1 MAQWYY
7 SKGGEQKG
15 PVEQP
20 ELQRLLSTGEV
31 MPTDLVWRDGLAN
44 WQPASQVPE
53 LGAVASAQPQP
64 GYQQPGYQQP
74 GAPQAGYQQAQPGFQ
89 QPGFQQPGFQ
99 QPPYGQPAQP
109 GQPPLGYGGYAQPA
123 QPAPGSVPNYLVQS
137 ILVTILCCWPL
148 GIPAIVFAAQVN
160 GKLNQGD
167 YAGALAASQKAKMFC
182 WISFGLGLVVIA
194 IWVIATIAGQH

>member
-15 PVEQP
+15 PVEQQ
-20 ELQRLLSTGEV
+20 ELQRLLSSGEV
-31 MPTDLVWRDGLAN
+31 KSSDLVWRDGLAN

-53 LGAVASAQPQP
+53 LAATASAQQQQQPAYQQPGYQQPAAPQGGFQQPQP
-64 GYQQPGYQQP
+64 GYQQPG
-74 GAPQAGYQQAQPGFQ
+74 FQ
-89 QPGFQQPGFQ
+89 QPGYGQQPA
-99 QPPYGQPAQP
+99 YGQP
-109 GQPPLGYGGYAQPA
+109 GQPLGYGGYAQPGP
-123 QPAPGSVPNYLVQS
+123 PAPGSVPNYLVPA

-194 IWVIATIAGQH
+194 VWIFASIAGRH